1 MPIGQGWLLRGGA
14 PREEGWRGEQR
25 SVPSPAHVPRT
36 GAGAGA
42 PTAPNRERVPLSPP
56 GTPKLQ
62 AGACLQPAP
71 RGRALASAHTGLE
84 GSMVPWPWGSSGT
97 HRMCGDRERDLS
109 LGPGGLGGGGYS
121 GETVP
126 PSPHAPLD
134 PSLPA
139 PSAALGPPI
148 PGGLPSCPPSL
159 AWALPGVGSGL
170 KAPRRPWVASGPGGW
185 AEAGGGGS
193 GAPAWPQT
201 TPPRPQRAAS
211 ARFLRGIVVN
221 IITAAAKTLC

>member
-109 LGPGGLGGGGYS
+109 LGPGGLGGGVILGKPS
-121 GETVP
+121 HP
-126 PSPHAPLD
+126 PLMPPLTRHYLPLLRPWAPRSLGVFPAAPL
-134 PSLPA
+134 PWHGRC
-139 PSAALGPPI
+139 LGW
-148 PGGLPSCPPSL
+148 GL
-159 AWALPGVGSGL
+159 G
-170 KAPRRPWVASGPGGW
+170 
-185 AEAGGGGS
+185 
-193 GAPAWPQT
+193 
-201 TPPRPQRAAS
+201 
-211 ARFLRGIVVN
+211 
-221 IITAAAKTLC
+221 